1 MEVVTVFHATG
12 RYKKKMTE
20 THCGKT
26 MMDGW
31 RKSLL
36 DFLALKKRKNKKI
49 EGDSLPEDGVT
60 KPNTTGPPR

>member
-1 MEVVTVFHATG
+1 
-12 RYKKKMTE
+12 
-20 THCGKT
+20 

-60 KPNTTGPPR
+60 EPNTTGPPR